1 MSSHCCNLVG
11 AIKLKKG
18 VTQKQLNKAL
28 KALLKEQA
36 IDELPTIAPGT
47 QVVEVDL
54 EYWGEGGYGDS
65 FAEGVAEALSSFVD
79 VGQWLVLIDTDS
91 GDSSQVRVPYF
102 LGDSVQQQAAQVLY
116 GLECMEEWVTPVL
129 GKKAIEHVKDFLLDN
144 LNTEN
149 TAVRIKHWDSYQDEA
164 AAMSHTLTVDDRR
177 SETGQIFLDLK
188 KVDGGYDDGIAV
200 TMEVG
205 TNPLNDTE
213 SAPAVHVHFDDDNLA
228 VTLLKVGEAILVRPE
243 TNVELDS
250 CSIEVNGIKE
260 STYWIRKA

>member
-11 AIKLKKG
+11 AIKLKEG

-36 IDELPTIAPGT
+36 IDELPTIVPET

-54 EYWGEGGYGDS
+54 EYWGEGGFGDS

-116 GLECMEEWVTPVL
+116 GLECMEEWVAPVL
-129 GKKAIEHVKDFLLDN
+129 GQEAIEHVKSILLN
-144 LNTEN
+144 KAST
-149 TAVRIKHWDSYQDEA
+149 TVFPVKHWDAYLDDG
-164 AAMSHTLTVDDRR
+164 AAMSHMLAVTDDRAK
-177 SETGQIFLDLK
+177 SGQIFLDLEK
-188 KVDGGYDDGIAV
+188 IDGGYDDALSV
-200 TMEVG
+200 TMEVN
-205 TNPLNDTE
+205 TNPLSDE
-213 SAPAVHVHFDDDNLA
+213 AAPAAHVHFNDDNVA
-228 VTLLKVGEAILVRPE
+228 FTLIKVGEDILLRPE
-243 TNVELDS
+243 TDVELES
-250 CSIEVNGIKE
+250 CSILVNGITE
-260 STYWIRKA
+260 SMYWVRKV